1 MAVSPLFLEPVSCAP
16 VETRLAAIRA
26 ALSEGF
32 SPNELDRRPRG
43 VGRPLD
49 WAIEDGAAADYAHLK
64 QNLPIVHLLLEAGAD
79 PRLPSRHPFG
89 WSPIDSLEAWFK
101 QYKIRPQDFPPEVLV
116 LKSFYEKALEA
127 MKRVADEL
135 DTKEVAEAAREAQK
149 EGSLFEYNYAG
160 RDQRVQNLETARG
173 KIMLTYNNDIFKDGN
188 MTAYQVW
195 ARA

>member
-1 MAVSPLFLEPVSCAP
+1 MVVSPLFLEPVSCAP

-135 DTKEVAEAAREAQK
+135 DGEFALLSCCIC
-149 EGSLFEYNYAG
+149 SLFVV
-160 RDQRVQNLETARG
+160 R
-173 KIMLTYNNDIFKDGN
+173 
-188 MTAYQVW
+188 
-195 ARA
+195 

>member
-1 MAVSPLFLEPVSCAP
+1 MVVSPLFLEPVSCAA

-135 DTKEVAEAAREAQK
+135 DAKEVAEAAREAQK
-149 EGSLFEYNYAG
+149 EGSLFG
-160 RDQRVQNLETARG
+160 RL
-173 KIMLTYNNDIFKDGN
+173 KF
-188 MTAYQVW
+188 W
-195 ARA
+195 